1 MPLRSLSQQIVSSE
15 RGRAECQ
22 DFDVPS
28 TTFVWLAQTFVQESS
43 PHAEDNRIE
52 FSLAW
57 LLYSCNSSQ
66 CRTRCSIALASVA
79 FTVGTI
85 SDTEQSDT
93 SGSIQGISARV

>member
-22 DFDVPS
+22 VFDVPS

-57 LLYSCNSSQ
+57 LLYSCNSS
-66 CRTRCSIALASVA
+66 IALASVA